1 MNRQSSIVGTP
12 KINIAA
18 TYLQVQRL
26 RQIVQEA
33 EGLRVPYVKPEGS
46 GINPKRRRQSSIG
59 SLTAR
64 R

>member
-1 MNRQSSIVGTP
+1 MNKQSSVVGTP

-33 EGLRVPYVKPEGS
+33 EGLRVPYVKPEDS
-46 GINPKRRRQSSIG
+46 RINPKRQRQSSVG

-64 R
+64 G